1 MKRSE
6 EDWLQYGQKIIDFE
20 VEGLLHLRNKLDG
33 AFLQALQLILN
44 CNGRVIITG
53 MGKSGHIGQKIA
65 ATMASTGTPA
75 YFVHPAEAS
84 HGDLGMLS
92 SDDLLLAISN
102 SGESRELSDIL
113 LFSKKHSLPIVAITK
128 EGDSTLGKLAN
139 LVLEL
144 PKSKE
149 ACPIDR
155 APTTSTTAT
164 LALGDALAMTL
175 MKRRNFKEKD
185 FVNFHPGGKLGAT
198 LLTVDELIKRHGD
211 NELPL
216 VKTDTSMND
225 VVLTITKGLRGHAG
239 VINDEGQLIGII
251 SDGDLRRAYNQQLP
265 NPTASDIMSS
275 NPKTVND
282 AMLAYEVRELI
293 KQHQISAVF
302 VVNTND
308 KPLGILHI
316 QELMRL

>member
-1 MKRSE
+1 MKQYE
-6 EDWLQYGQKIIDFE
+6 EDWLHYGQKIIDFE
-20 VEGLLHLRNKLDG
+20 VEGLLHLRNKLDDT
-33 AFLQALQLILN
+33 FLRALQLILN

-84 HGDLGMLS
+84 HGDLGMLGT
-92 SDDLLLAISN
+92 DDMLLAISN

-113 LFSKKHSLPIVAITK
+113 LYSKKHGLPIIAITK
-128 EGDSTLGKLAN
+128 ESNSTLGQLST

-175 MKRRNFKEKD
+175 MERRNFKEKD

-198 LLTVDELIKRHGD
+198 LLTVDELIKRNGD

-216 VKTDTSMND
+216 VENDTPMND
-225 VVLTITKGLRGHAG
+225 VILTITKGLRGHAG

-251 SDGDLRRAYNQQLP
+251 SDGDLRRAYNQQLSSP
-265 NPTASDIMSS
+265 NASDIMSK
-275 NPKTVND
+275 NPKTVNEV
-282 AMLAYEVRELI
+282 MLAYEVRDLM
-293 KQHQISAVF
+293 KQNQITAVF
-302 VVNTND
+302 VVDDNKN
-308 KPLGILHI
+308 PIGLLHM
-316 QELMRL
+316 QELLRL